1 METNQT
7 TTVIFHIY
15 GGHNQILPNAT
26 EAVQKIYGAELS
38 HDMSHSAE
46 KTPSELSP
54 DEMRL
59 AIYIN
64 KEEQLKGYITLLA
77 SCRTAKEVGEVVATM
92 CQNEEGIDSVLIAK
106 AGFIKLLLPFLKNVE
121 SGRGIDN
128 LRTYINNAWETRR
141 KALRQ
146 SSR

>member
-26 EAVQKIYGAELS
+26 EAVQKIYGAEFS
-38 HDMSHSAE
+38 HDMLHSAE
-46 KTPSELSP
+46 KAPSELSP

-128 LRTYINNAWETRR
+128 LRTYINSAWEARR
-141 KALRQ
+141 KSLRQ
-146 SSR
+146 ASR

>member
-26 EAVQKIYGAELS
+26 EAVQKIYGAEFS
-38 HDMSHSAE
+38 HDMLHSAA
-46 KTPSELSP
+46 KAPSELSP

-128 LRTYINNAWETRR
+128 LRTYINSAWEARR
-141 KALRQ
+141 KSLRQ
-146 SSR
+146 ASR